1 MGLEEVVLE
10 DGLRA
15 EVDLVGVGK
24 GVVGVVGVGVGEG
37 EGGGGER
44 VVVRKFLLK
53 IWTQTWTSTML
64 QQWKPAK

>member
-1 MGLEEVVLE
+1 MVLE

-15 EVDLVGVGK
+15 EVDLVGV
-24 GVVGVVGVGVGEG
+24 VGVGG
-37 EGGGGER
+37 GGGGER
-44 VVVRKFLLK
+44 VLVRKFLLK

>member
-1 MGLEEVVLE
+1 VGLEEVVLE

-24 GVVGVVGVGVGEG
+24 GVVGMVGVGVG

>member
-1 MGLEEVVLE
+1 VGLEEVVLE

-15 EVDLVGVGK
+15 EVDLVGV
-24 GVVGVVGVGVGEG
+24 VGVGLG
-37 EGGGGER
+37 GGGGEGGLR

>member
-1 MGLEEVVLE
+1 VGLEEVVLE

-15 EVDLVGVGK
+15 EVDLVGVG
-24 GVVGVVGVGVGEG
+24 GGGGG
-37 EGGGGER
+37 GGGGER

>member
-1 MGLEEVVLE
+1 VGLEEVVLE

-15 EVDLVGVGK
+15 EVDLVGV
-24 GVVGVVGVGVGEG
+24 VGVGG
-37 EGGGGER
+37 GGGGER
-44 VVVRKFLLK
+44 VLVRKFLLK

>member
-1 MGLEEVVLE
+1 VVLE

-15 EVDLVGVGK
+15 EVDLVGMSK
-24 GVVGVVGVGVGEG
+24 GVVGMVGVGMGEG

-53 IWTQTWTSTML
+53 IWTQIWSSTML